1 MQACRPVIFKEGL
14 AVVVKDHHSIVF
26 YFYSKKSFLFVKK
39 SNLLFTSHRV
49 SPRPIRAPG
58 VGLF

>member
-1 MQACRPVIFKEGL
+1 MQACDLQGRFGRGGEGSSSNSFL
-14 AVVVKDHHSIVF
+14 F
-26 YFYSKKSFLFVKK
+26 LFSKKSFLFVKK